1 MPTQTPPKQRRGILS
16 KLGLSARKWES
27 ENLPASNEIQPADSM
42 LYGAGMTTVASLMAS
57 GMRKARTRQA
67 IYDQWSQMESDPIVS
82 SGVTLLVTA
91 ALGGHETNGDLV
103 FIEKKSS
110 VKEGDRRAAIVDE
123 IRDDLGPLLNRAAF
137 QMSYL
142 GAVFGDSYA
151 RIYADSR
158 GVIDLYVDELVRP
171 PLVQAFERGSRTVG
185 FAVYTGEKNFQR
197 LDCTQMARLKMPRT
211 QWVPQHGVFEKS
223 LRLAL
228 EVDDIDALPLM
239 PSMAG
244 GSLIYSAEEPYRN
257 LVASLLGL
265 VGQRWM
271 DSIDEQMLTVNL
283 NDMSQAMQKKFIDS
297 ITKMLKRS
305 KEVAEE
311 AVKGGR
317 PIMERIRHVIPVF
330 GEKQLTTVQPANGGQ
345 PGRAGSISIEDVML
359 HARLLAGAI
368 GVDLSMIGFA
378 DQMSGGL
385 GEGGFFRT
393 SAQAAERARVIRVAL
408 AECFNQIIDIHTLR
422 RYGVVFAPSE
432 RPWNI
437 NFYGSISALEAE
449 RQRTRSDGM
458 GVGLMLAQA
467 MQAMKEMGASKEVMI
482 RFLAD
487 IMMLDEEQATLYAQI
502 VDAEPPGG
510 GDGAL

>member
-1 MPTQTPPKQRRGILS
+1 
-16 KLGLSARKWES
+16 
-27 ENLPASNEIQPADSM
+27 
-42 LYGAGMTTVASLMAS
+42 
-57 GMRKARTRQA
+57 
-67 IYDQWSQMESDPIVS
+67 
-82 SGVTLLVTA
+82 
-91 ALGGHETNGDLV
+91 
-103 FIEKKSS
+103 
-110 VKEGDRRAAIVDE
+110 
-123 IRDDLGPLLNRAAF
+123 
-137 QMSYL
+137 
-142 GAVFGDSYA
+142 
-151 RIYADSR
+151 
-158 GVIDLYVDELVRP
+158 
-171 PLVQAFERGSRTVG
+171 
-185 FAVYTGEKNFQR
+185 
-197 LDCTQMARLKMPRT
+197 
-211 QWVPQHGVFEKS
+211 
-223 LRLAL
+223 
-228 EVDDIDALPLM
+228 
-239 PSMAG
+239 
-244 GSLIYSAEEPYRN
+244 
-257 LVASLLGL
+257 
-265 VGQRWM
+265 
-271 DSIDEQMLTVNL
+271 
-283 NDMSQAMQKKFIDS
+283 MQKKFIDS

-449 RQRTRSDGM
+449 KQRTRSDGM

-482 RFLAD
+482 RFLVD

-502 VDAEPPGG
+502 VDAEPSGG